1 MNELTI
7 FFCRQQSSKNPPARL
22 WTLAS
27 RSCWGSP
34 SVWGTPPLWQLLRRT
49 LSWSLQSAEKKLIIF
64 GTRENKQ
71 NLSLSLP
78 VEQVCGVGLQ
88 LRVDKSQ
95 CSLPHN
101 LLAGVNLHYEKCNW
115 KLDRNLLNFFTFIYS
130 VHLAKY
136 ANDGS
141 FGVSSDQGHQRVLN
155 HGDFPRSSLW

>member
-1 MNELTI
+1 MLRIAISLGN
-7 FFCRQQSSKNPPARL
+7 SSPVTVAEANTFLISAI
-22 WTLAS
+22 
-27 RSCWGSP
+27 
-34 SVWGTPPLWQLLRRT
+34 
-49 LSWSLQSAEKKLIIF
+49 SWKETNHIWDKTTS
-64 GTRENKQ
+64 KQ

-101 LLAGVNLHYEKCNW
+101 LLASVNLHYEKCNW
-115 KLDRNLLNFFTFIYS
+115 KLDRNLPRYFKFIYS

-155 HGDFPRSSLW
+155 HGDFPSVFALIKFRLKF